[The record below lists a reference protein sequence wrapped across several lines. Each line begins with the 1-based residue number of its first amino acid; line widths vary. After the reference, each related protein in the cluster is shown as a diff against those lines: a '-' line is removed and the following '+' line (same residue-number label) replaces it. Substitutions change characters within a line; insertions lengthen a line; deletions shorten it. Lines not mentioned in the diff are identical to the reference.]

1 MNKKLIASVVFG
13 LLFLICFILYP
24 QGWDDSKIADKAPI
38 ASASPVSASLTAKS
52 VPTARSSNESD
63 NADAE
68 FELLA
73 LTSKSEPA
81 EITDPPRQE
90 YVWYTQPT
98 SKGAI
103 KNSKGDVIFQ
113 ATDELPF
120 VSMRSKASVS
130 QVVIISANRNAFLI
144 DPETKQSVTLPKQPP
159 VDGAKGFETW
169 EWINNDTLL
178 AEYHVATKGQEGKP
192 VNCCQGHSIAE
203 TKLYSYN
210 LKSKAL
216 SRVVL
221 PKLLE
226 GTAFSV
232 GNVASDGSI
241 EVVTATNHLTDGKRV
256 GWFKL
261 NAHK

>member
-1 MNKKLIASVVFG
+1 MNKKLIVSIVFG
-13 LLFLICFILYP
+13 FLFLFCLRLYRSG
-24 QGWDDSKIADKAPI
+24 QEDVDKVSEPPI
-38 ASASPVSASLTAKS
+38 ASAAPIRTAPSTNDKPVAWLA
-52 VPTARSSNESD
+52 NE
-63 NADAE
+63 NEIAEAE

-73 LTSKSEPA
+73 LDSKSEPA
-81 EITDPPRQE
+81 EVTSASRPE
-90 YVWYTQPT
+90 YIWYTQPT

-103 KNSKGDVIFQ
+103 KNPKGEVIFQ

-120 VSMRSKASVS
+120 VTMRSKASVS

-144 DPETKQSVTLPKQPP
+144 DPETKQSVALPKQPAEK
-159 VDGAKGFETW
+159 GAKGFETW
-169 EWINNDTLL
+169 EWIDNNTLL
-178 AEYHVATKGQEGKP
+178 AEYHVAAKAQEGKP

-203 TKLYSYN
+203 TRLYSYN
-210 LKSKAL
+210 LKANAL
-216 SRVVL
+216 SRVAL

-232 GNVASDGSI
+232 GSVASDGSI
-241 EVVTATNHLTDGKRV
+241 EIATATNHLTDGKRV